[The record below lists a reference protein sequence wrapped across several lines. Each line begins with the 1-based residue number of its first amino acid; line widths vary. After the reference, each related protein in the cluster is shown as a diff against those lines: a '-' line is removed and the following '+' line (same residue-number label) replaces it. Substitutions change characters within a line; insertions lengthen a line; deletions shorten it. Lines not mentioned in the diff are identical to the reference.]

1 MPHRWVASPA
11 HEDCGVAQMTPCHSL
26 ARATVFAAV
35 LLVPGVASAQ
45 AEGEPDGPA
54 PAKLTVSP
62 EEITLTAGDSARID
76 ATVLDAD
83 GNEME
88 AEILYLPLYGQ
99 YWNLEERTWG
109 FNIFTVTREGRVAT
123 RRPGEYAVL
132 VRVAGSAPAPT
143 APDANAGG
151 FLQQR
156 VPLTI
161 LPRPAASLTLT
172 ARGPFYAGTE
182 VTVRADALDETG
194 AFVDDIVVDW
204 DTSDASLAL
213 PIGRP
218 PTTDRTSRQGVLALG
233 APGSVTITATAGTA
247 AAELLLDVQR
257 NPVADLTLTPDRSA
271 VRTGDVTHL
280 TVGMTDL
287 AGRALEDIPVAF
299 SVSAVTDALSSGG
312 PSSGL
317 VTQDGRF
324 VADLP
329 GVYTVVARTGSVSAV
344 AAIRVVERGVRRPI
358 ELVGHGRVQDRAT
371 TDLWVWEAPNGRDYA
386 MTGTHNAAGHAY
398 VWDVTNPANLEVV
411 DVVRVDA
418 RSVNDVKVSEDGA
431 TAVISREGAS
441 NRRNGLV
448 LLDVSDPAVGVRKI
462 AEFDDRLTGGV
473 HNTFI
478 HDGHVYALSGAQ
490 RYDIIDIEDPAVPR
504 RVGSFALDNPAR
516 SIHDVVVRDGIAY
529 SANWTDG
536 VAVVDVGG
544 AGRGGSPQ
552 EPRLIGQF
560 PFPTGWNH
568 AVYPYRSVSTGKFYI
583 FAGDEAA
590 RSGPNYSPVT
600 AAGTGTPGYENEP
613 HRWRGWIHIL
623 EWDEDFES
631 PPRLVGRYE
640 VPEAGSHNIWVEDD
654 VMYVAFYNG
663 GLRVVD
669 VAGELLGNLYRQ
681 GREIA
686 RFLPLD
692 PEGFVP
698 NAPQVFGA
706 QPHKGTIFFSDMN
719 SGLWAVRLGELPG
732 EGTTAKP

>member
-1 MPHRWVASPA
+1 MY
-11 HEDCGVAQMTPCHSL
+11 MKSL
-26 ARATVFAAV
+26 ARFLRHAAV
-35 LLVPGVASAQ
+35 AAGLLIPAGAFAQ
-45 AEGEPDGPA
+45 AGSEADGPA
-54 PAKLTVSP
+54 PVALTVSP
-62 EEITLTAGDSARID
+62 EEITVTAGETARIS
-76 ATVLDAD
+76 ATVLDGD

-88 AEILYLPLYGQ
+88 AEVLYLPLYGQ

-109 FNIFTVTREGRVAT
+109 FNLFTVSPDGRVAT
-123 RRPGEYAVL
+123 VRPGEYAVL
-132 VRVAGSAPAPT
+132 VRVVGRAS
-143 APDANAGG
+143 DASVGDSDVGG
-151 FLQQR
+151 YLQQR

-161 LPRPAASLTLT
+161 LPRPPASIVLN
-172 ARGPFYAGTE
+172 APGPLYAGTE
-182 VTVRADALDETG
+182 VTLEATPLDGDG
-194 AFVDDIVVDW
+194 AFADDVEVEW
-204 DTSDASLAL
+204 RTSDASIAM
-213 PIGRP
+213 PIGQP
-218 PTTDRTSRQGVLALG
+218 PANQRTTRRGVLALG
-233 APGSVTITATAGTA
+233 APGTVAITA
-247 AAELLLDVQR
+247 AAGAATAEMTLDVEP
-257 NPVADLTLTPDRSA
+257 NPAARITLSPDRSA

-280 TVGMTDL
+280 AVAVTD
-287 AGRALEDIPVAF
+287 AEGQALDDVPVAF
-299 SVSAVTDALSSGG
+299 SVSAITDAMASGG

-329 GVYTVVARTGSVSAV
+329 GAYTVVARTGSVTASAL
-344 AAIRVVERGVRRPI
+344 IRVVERGVRRPI

-386 MTGTHNAAGHAY
+386 MTGTHSAGGHAY
-398 VWDVTNPANLEVV
+398 VWDVTDPANLEVV
-411 DVVRVDA
+411 DVVRADA

-448 LLDVSDPAVGVRKI
+448 ILDVSDPAVGVRKL
-462 AEFDDRLTGGV
+462 AEYDDRLTGGV

-478 HDGHVYALSGAQ
+478 HDGHVYALSAAR
-490 RYDIIDIEDPAVPR
+490 RYDIISIEDPAAPR

-516 SIHDVVVRDGIAY
+516 SIHDVVVRDGVAY

-544 AGRGGSPQ
+544 AGQGGSPQ

-568 AVYPYRSVSTGKFYI
+568 TVYPYRSASTGKFYI

-590 RSGPNYSPVT
+590 RSGPSYSPES
-600 AAGTGTPGYENEP
+600 AIGTGTPGYENEP
-613 HRWRGWIHIL
+613 HRWRGWVHIL
-623 EWDEDFES
+623 EWDETFES
-631 PPRLVGRYE
+631 PPRLVARYE
-640 VPEAGSHNIWVEDD
+640 VPEAGSHNVWVEDD

-669 VAGELLGNLYRQ
+669 VSGELLGNLYRQ

-698 NAPQVFGA
+698 NAAQVFGA

-719 SGLWAVRLGELPG
+719 SGLWAVRLGELPD
-732 EGTTAKP
+732 EETSDQP

>member
-1 MPHRWVASPA
+1 
-11 HEDCGVAQMTPCHSL
+11 MTL
-26 ARATVFAAV
+26 ATLRRGTACAAV
-35 LLVPGVASAQ
+35 LLVPAGAFAQ
-45 AEGEPDGPA
+45 AGIEAEGPRPA
-54 PAKLTVSP
+54 TLSVSP
-62 EEITLTAGDSARID
+62 EEITLAAGESARID
-76 ATVLDAD
+76 ATVLDGD
-83 GNEME
+83 GNEIE
-88 AEILYLPLYGQ
+88 AEVLYLPLYGQ

-132 VRVAGSAPAPT
+132 VRVAGSAPDPS

-151 FLQQR
+151 YLQQR
-156 VPLTI
+156 IPLTI

-172 ARGPFYAGTE
+172 ALGPFYAGTE
-182 VTVRADALDETG
+182 VTVRADPLDDTG

-204 DTSDASLAL
+204 DTSDESVAL

-218 PTTDRTSRQGVLALG
+218 PTADRTSRQGVLALG

-247 AAELLLDVQR
+247 TAELLLDVQR
-257 NPVADLTLTPDRSA
+257 NPVVELTLTPDRSG

-280 TVGMTDL
+280 TARMTDA
-287 AGRALEDIPVAF
+287 AGRSREDIQVAF

-329 GVYTVVARTGSVSAV
+329 GVYTVVARTGSLSASTT
-344 AAIRVVERGVRRPI
+344 IRVVERGVRRPI
-358 ELVGHGRVQDRAT
+358 ELVGHGRVKDRAT

-386 MTGTHNAAGHAY
+386 LTGTHNAAGHAY

-448 LLDVSDPAVGVRKI
+448 ILDVSDPAVGVRKI
-462 AEFDDRLTGGV
+462 AEYDDRLTGGV

-490 RYDIIDIEDPAVPR
+490 RYDIINIEDPTAPR

-516 SIHDVVVRDGIAY
+516 SIHDIVVRDGIAY

-590 RSGPNYSPVT
+590 RSGPNYSPLPAV
-600 AAGTGTPGYENEP
+600 GTGTPGYENEP

-623 EWDEDFES
+623 EWDENFES

-669 VAGELLGNLYRQ
+669 VSGELLGNLYRQ

-686 RFLPLD
+686 HFLPLD
-692 PEGFVP
+692 PEGFMP
-698 NAPQVFGA
+698 NAAQVFGA

>member
-1 MPHRWVASPA
+1 MFPSN
-11 HEDCGVAQMTPCHSL
+11 SL
-26 ARATVFAAV
+26 RRSTIVAAV
-35 LLVPGVASAQ
+35 LLVPAGAFAQ
-45 AEGEPDGPA
+45 AEAEREAAA
-54 PAKLTVSP
+54 PRTLTVSP
-62 EEITLTAGDSARID
+62 EEITLTAGETARIR
-76 ATVLDAD
+76 AAVLDGA
-83 GNEME
+83 GNEVE

-109 FNIFTVTREGRVAT
+109 FNIFRVSPDGRVST
-123 RRPGEYAVL
+123 VRPGEYAVL
-132 VRVAGSAPAPT
+132 VRVAGSRRDPA
-143 APDANAGG
+143 ADSDAGG
-151 FLQQR
+151 YLQRR

-161 LPRPAASLTLT
+161 LPRPPASIALN
-172 ARGPFYAGTE
+172 APGPFYAGTE
-182 VTVRADALDETG
+182 VTLEATPLDDNG
-194 AFVDDIVVDW
+194 AFADDVEVDW
-204 DTSDASLAL
+204 GTSDASIAS
-213 PIGRP
+213 PIGQP
-218 PTTDRTSRQGVLALG
+218 PANQRTTRRGVLLLG
-233 APGSVTITATAGTA
+233 APGRVSITATAGAATA
-247 AAELLLDVQR
+247 EMTLDVEP
-257 NPVADLTLTPDRSA
+257 NPAARITLTPDRSA

-280 TVGMTDL
+280 TATVTD
-287 AGRALEDIPVAF
+287 ADGRLLEDVPVAF
-299 SVSAVTDALSSGG
+299 SVSAITDAMTGGG

-324 VADLP
+324 VAELP
-329 GVYTVVARTGSVSAV
+329 GAYTVVARTGSAAASAV
-344 AAIRVVERGVRRPI
+344 IRVVERGVRRPI

-386 MTGTHNAAGHAY
+386 LTGTHSAAGHAY
-398 VWDVTNPANLEVV
+398 VWDVTDPASLEVV
-411 DVVRVDA
+411 DMVRVDA

-448 LLDVSDPAVGVRKI
+448 ILDVSDPAVGVRRI
-462 AEFDDRLTGGV
+462 AEYDDRLTGGV

-478 HDGHVYALSGAQ
+478 HDGHVYALSAAR
-490 RYDIIDIEDPAVPR
+490 RYDIISIEDPAAPR

-568 AVYPYRSVSTGKFYI
+568 AVYPYRSASTGKFYV

-590 RSGPNYSPVT
+590 RSGPNYSPESAVG
-600 AAGTGTPGYENEP
+600 AGTPGYENEP
-613 HRWRGWIHIL
+613 HRWRGWVHVL
-623 EWDEDFES
+623 EWDDFES
-631 PPRLVGRYE
+631 PPRLVARYE

-669 VAGELLGNLYRQ
+669 VSGELLGNLYRQ

-698 NAPQVFGA
+698 NAAQVFGA

-719 SGLWAVRLGELPG
+719 SGLWAVRLGELEG
-732 EGTTAKP
+732 EETTDRP

>member
-1 MPHRWVASPA
+1 MA
-11 HEDCGVAQMTPCHSL
+11 L
-26 ARATVFAAV
+26 AAV
-35 LLVPGVASAQ
+35 LLVPAGAFAQ
-45 AEGEPDGPA
+45 AEPEPDASVPA
-54 PAKLTVSP
+54 TLTVSP
-62 EEITLTAGDSARID
+62 EELTLTAGESARIS
-76 ATVLDAD
+76 ATVLDGD

-88 AEILYLPLYGQ
+88 AEVLYLPLYGQ
-99 YWNLEERTWG
+99 YWRLEERTWG
-109 FNIFTVTREGRVAT
+109 FNIFTVAPDGRVST
-123 RRPGEYAVL
+123 MRPGEYAVL
-132 VRVAGSAPAPT
+132 VRVVGTAADPS
-143 APDANAGG
+143 APDADAEAGG
-151 FLQQR
+151 YLQQR
-156 VPLTI
+156 IPLTI
-161 LPRPAASLTLT
+161 LPRPPASITLS
-172 ARGPFYAGTE
+172 ADGPFYAGTE
-182 VTVRADALDETG
+182 VTLRATTLDDDG
-194 AFVDDIVVDW
+194 AFADDVVVDW
-204 DTSDASLAL
+204 RTSDAAVAL
-213 PIGRP
+213 PVGQPRA
-218 PTTDRTSRQGVLALG
+218 TERSSSRGTLALG
-233 APGSVTITATAGTA
+233 APGRATITAA
-247 AAELLLDVQR
+247 AAGATAEMLLDVAA
-257 NPVADLTLTPDRSA
+257 NPVASMTLTAERSD

-280 TVGMTDL
+280 TAGLTDARGQPLDGVPVG
-287 AGRALEDIPVAF
+287 F
-299 SVSAVTDALSSGG
+299 SVSALTDAMTSGG

-329 GVYTVVARTGSVSAV
+329 GVYTVVARTGSVSASTV
-344 AAIRVVERGVRRPI
+344 IRVVERGVRRPI
-358 ELVGHGRVQDRAT
+358 ELVGHGRVSDRAT

-386 MTGTHNAAGHAY
+386 LTGTHSAAGHAY
-398 VWDVTNPANLEVV
+398 IWDVTDPANLAIA

-448 LLDVSDPAVGVRKI
+448 ILDVSDPAVGVRKV
-462 AEFDDRLTGGV
+462 AEYDDRLTGGV

-478 HDGHVYALSGAQ
+478 HDGHVYALSAAR
-490 RYDIIDIEDPAVPR
+490 RYDIVNIEDPAAPR

-544 AGRGGSPQ
+544 AGQGGSPQ

-568 AVYPYRSVSTGKFYI
+568 TVYPYRSVSTGKFYI

-590 RSGPNYSPVT
+590 RSGPNYSPESAVG
-600 AAGTGTPGYENEP
+600 AGTPGYENEP

-631 PPRLVGRYE
+631 PPRLVARYE
-640 VPEAGSHNIWVEDD
+640 VPEAGSHNVWVEDD

-669 VAGELLGNLYRQ
+669 VSGELLGNLYRQ

-698 NAPQVFGA
+698 NAAQVFGA

-732 EGTTAKP
+732 EEAADPAPRAHP

>member
-1 MPHRWVASPA
+1 MPLSRSFRGAA
-11 HEDCGVAQMTPCHSL
+11 AL
-26 ARATVFAAV
+26 AVV
-35 LLVPGVASAQ
+35 LLVPAGAFAQ
-45 AEGEPDGPA
+45 AAAEQEAAAPDT
-54 PAKLTVSP
+54 LTVSP
-62 EEITLTAGDSARID
+62 EALTLTAGETARIN
-76 ATVLDAD
+76 ATVLDGD
-83 GNEME
+83 GNEVE
-88 AEILYLPLYGQ
+88 AEVLYLPLYGQ

-109 FNIFTVTREGRVAT
+109 FNIFTVSPDGRVST
-123 RRPGEYAVL
+123 VRPGEYAVL
-132 VRVAGSAPAPT
+132 VRVVGT
-143 APDANAGG
+143 ARDASVRDSDAGG
-151 FLQQR
+151 YLQRR

-161 LPRPAASLTLT
+161 LPRPPASIVLN
-172 ARGPFYAGTE
+172 APGPFHAGTE
-182 VTVRADALDETG
+182 VTVEATPLDDNG
-194 AFVDDIVVDW
+194 AFADDIEVEW
-204 DTSDASLAL
+204 RTSDASIAM
-213 PIGRP
+213 PIGQP
-218 PTTDRTSRQGVLALG
+218 PANQRTTRRGVLALG
-233 APGSVTITATAGTA
+233 APVRVAITATAGAATA
-247 AAELLLDVQR
+247 AVTLDVQP
-257 NPVADLTLTPDRSA
+257 NPAARISLTPDRST
-271 VRTGDVTHL
+271 VRTGDVTRL
-280 TVGMTDL
+280 TATVTD
-287 AGRALEDIPVAF
+287 AEGRPLDDLPVAF
-299 SVSAVTDALSSGG
+299 SVSAVTDAMAGGG

-317 VTQDGRF
+317 ITQDGRF

-329 GVYTVVARTGSVSAV
+329 GAYTVVARTGPV
-344 AAIRVVERGVRRPI
+344 AASALIRAVERGVRRPI

-386 MTGTHNAAGHAY
+386 LTGTLSAGGHAY
-398 VWDVTNPANLEVV
+398 VWDVTDPASLEVV
-411 DVVRVDA
+411 DLVRVDA

-448 LLDVSDPAVGVRKI
+448 ILDVSDPAVGVRRI
-462 AEFDDRLTGGV
+462 AEYDDRLTGGV

-478 HDGHVYALSGAQ
+478 HDGHVYALSAA
-490 RYDIIDIEDPAVPR
+490 RRFDIISIEDPAAPR

-544 AGRGGSPQ
+544 AGKGGSPQ

-568 AVYPYRSVSTGKFYI
+568 AVYPYRSASTGKFYI

-590 RSGPNYSPVT
+590 RSGPNYSPEST
-600 AAGTGTPGYENEP
+600 IGTGTPGYENEP
-613 HRWRGWIHIL
+613 HRWRGWVHIL
-623 EWDEDFES
+623 EWDEEFES
-631 PPRLVGRYE
+631 PPRLVARYE

-669 VAGELLGNLYRQ
+669 VSGELLGNLYRQ

-686 RFLPLD
+686 RFLPFD

-698 NAPQVFGA
+698 NAAQVFGA
-706 QPHKGTIFFSDMN
+706 QPHKGTIFFSDMH

-732 EGTTAKP
+732 GETPDQP